1 MSDYL
6 TDAMPIRKRHP
17 DNSDAPIALARRFYQ
32 IARARLAEVQE
43 PLGLRPLEFGLMIRV
58 HDAPGIDQNTV
69 AEQLALDR
77 TSTGALAARLEAVGL
92 LARTVSDLDRRAR
105 ALVLTNAGHALHD
118 RHRPESEAVQ
128 AAMLA
133 SLTAEEQQT
142 LTALLVRVIGAN
154 ATYVRPG
161 AGRRKPVRRPETV
174 EAR

>member
-6 TDAMPIRKRHP
+6 TTPMPTRKRRP
-17 DNSDAPIALARRFYQ
+17 DNAHAPIALARRLYQ

-43 PLGLRPLEFGLMIRV
+43 PLGLRPLEFGLLIRV

-77 TSTGALAARLEAVGL
+77 TSTSALATRLEAVGL
-92 LARTVSDLDRRAR
+92 LQRSVADTDRRAR
-105 ALVLTNAGHALHD
+105 SLTLTRAGRALHD

-128 AAMLA
+128 VEMLA
-133 SLTAEEQQT
+133 CLSAPERRT
-142 LTALLVRVIGAN
+142 LMAMLVRVIEAN

-161 AGRRKPVRRPETV
+161 AGRRKPTSRV
-174 EAR
+174 ARAVTR